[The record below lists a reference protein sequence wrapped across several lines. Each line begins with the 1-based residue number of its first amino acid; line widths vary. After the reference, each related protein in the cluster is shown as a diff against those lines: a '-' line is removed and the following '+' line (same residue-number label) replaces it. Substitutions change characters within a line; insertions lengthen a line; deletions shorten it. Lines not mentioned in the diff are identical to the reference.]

1 MGSLRAPCR
10 VEKVSFGT
18 CGVGGHHDSYR
29 INWRRRHRAI
39 GRAPQVGLATATN
52 GGQENAATGGTRA
65 SDGAGR
71 ADGGDRAVSEG
82 GARIDGGLE
91 TSSLADDCDLDFNYW
106 ASVGDQAGG
115 ASGPSGRRL
124 VLGCPWGH

>member
-1 MGSLRAPCR
+1 MKRSASGHAGSADTTTPTG
-10 VEKVSFGT
+10 SI
-18 CGVGGHHDSYR
+18 GGGG
-29 INWRRRHRAI
+29 I

-52 GGQENAATGGTRA
+52 GGQENAATGGMRA
-65 SDGAGR
+65 SDGGGR